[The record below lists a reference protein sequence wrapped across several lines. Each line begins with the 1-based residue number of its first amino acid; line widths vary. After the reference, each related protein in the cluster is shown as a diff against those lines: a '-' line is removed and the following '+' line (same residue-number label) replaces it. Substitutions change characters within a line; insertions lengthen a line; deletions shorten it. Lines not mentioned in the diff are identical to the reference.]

1 MATGGLLS
9 SSPVKMAHHDSV
21 LVISS
26 SPDFP
31 SICDLLPKAI
41 RQPSLRS
48 GSNAAPVPNDAPAA
62 FTSATNIWQSSRALQ
77 HEGPAISKIGPSQ
90 GATPA
95 DLPTVPA
102 ESPIQSGVEGP
113 TLQLGG
119 EKRKPRTAGARKKK
133 GKTET
138 TERPLALDMAVADG
152 PAAVAAPKKSG
163 RKPRAT
169 KDATL
174 AQTTLPKGKVT
185 KAAAKET
192 TKAQKKAETVSRHF
206 APHTSAPAAP
216 PELVAGP
223 IAGPMD
229 DSPSIFEPAMA
240 RRMDWTPPRESAT
253 VHCLADSSTEKAVS
267 SSALPLQDNVFK
279 TLQDTYGRAI
289 EAGGHVGAP
298 LPLANT
304 DVLGKR
310 KLVEMVAYAGH
321 RQETPQASPTKPKV
335 VKKKPRTITELA
347 TAAYRRP
354 EEEERSTSS
363 MQQDT
368 HTPSGNPELPGE
380 QLTAASKSASAKS
393 KAAKKAPKPRATKKK
408 QPPPEPI
415 LLSPTSAMRQVS
427 KQDFV
432 FGTASQ
438 LATEDDPV
446 LLRALHEAMKVS
458 NQADSDPFATPSPG
472 NGNLA
477 IRRRP
482 GAGLWAAGARYGDGD
497 LLDAEVLDL
506 TRSSPLTLAQL
517 TQNPPRPCP
526 EAVLA
531 HKPPVETAYIEIE
544 MSDDTLDLSISP
556 PVGWPKTLP
565 PCPPRPGSQAVQHE
579 DSNLAVNGRPQ
590 TPPQE
595 PDFDPPPSNQ
605 EQHQLLLS
613 QSNTPQQLQ
622 PAPPPP
628 PSFELYTDA
637 RLAKEVASYG
647 FKVVK
652 KRTGMIALLN
662 RCWESQNKTALG
674 STATQAAMSTSAAN
688 QAASPSRPRGR
699 PRKDSLTAATE
710 VVQAP
715 SPAKKG
721 RKKAGVVSDAGSEAP
736 QPEKRPRGRPRKDSA
751 ASVSSIAASAVT
763 KPRRRSAA
771 ISNVESDEPP
781 VEKRPRGRPKKDAAT
796 SPAKRTTKAKG
807 PASPK
812 RAKSPRSTQP
822 APTTPPRRKAP
833 AKQILEIPDSE
844 SDDPFASSA
853 PSSPDQHSDLFS
865 SPPAVDLSVTEDTEP
880 SLIAASP
887 TTQDLSLFGYIT
899 RAVVSAPPTNDPANP
914 SWHEKMLMYDPIIL
928 EDLTAWLNAGRL
940 DQVGF
945 DGEVAPV
952 DVKKWCES
960 KSVCCLWRVNLRGK
974 ERKRF

>member
-1 MATGGLLS
+1 
-9 SSPVKMAHHDSV
+9 MAHHDSV

-31 SICDLLPKAI
+31 SICDLLPKAT

-48 GSNAAPVPNDAPAA
+48 GSNAAPVSNDAPAA
-62 FTSATNIWQSSRALQ
+62 FTSAANIWQSSRARHL
-77 HEGPAISKIGPSQ
+77 EGAEISNIGPSQ
-90 GATPA
+90 SATTAA
-95 DLPTVPA
+95 DLATVPA
-102 ESPIQSGVEGP
+102 ESPIKSGVEGP
-113 TLQLGG
+113 TLPLGG
-119 EKRKPRTAGARKKK
+119 DKKKPRTAGARKKK

-138 TERPLALDMAVADG
+138 IEPPLALDMAVADG
-152 PAAVAAPKKSG
+152 PVAVAPPKKSG
-163 RKPRAT
+163 RKPRAK

-185 KAAAKET
+185 KTAAREI

-206 APHTSAPAAP
+206 TPHTSAP

-223 IAGPMD
+223 ID
-229 DSPSIFEPAMA
+229 DSPSVFEPAMA
-240 RRMDWTPPRESAT
+240 RRMDWTPPRESAS
-253 VHCLADSSTEKAVS
+253 VHCLADSSMEKEVS
-267 SSALPLQDNVFK
+267 SSALSLQDHVFK
-279 TLQDTYGRAI
+279 NLQDTYGRTM
-289 EAGGHVGAP
+289 EASGYIGAA
-298 LPLANT
+298 LPLT
-304 DVLGKR
+304 SMDVLGKR
-310 KLVEMVAYAGH
+310 KLVEMVSCVGH
-321 RQETPQASPTKPKV
+321 RQEIPQASPTKPKV

-354 EEEERSTSS
+354 EEAERSTLSR
-363 MQQDT
+363 QQDT
-368 HTPSGNPELPGE
+368 HIPSGNLELPSE
-380 QLTAASKSASAKS
+380 QLTAASKSASAKP

-408 QPPPEPI
+408 QSPPEPI

-427 KQDFV
+427 NQDFV

-472 NGNLA
+472 NSNLA
-477 IRRRP
+477 IRRRS

-506 TRSSPLTLAQL
+506 TRSSPLTLAQFA
-517 TQNPPRPCP
+517 QNPPPPCP

-531 HKPPVETAYIEIE
+531 DKPPVESAYIEIE
-544 MSDDTLDLSISP
+544 MSDDTLDLTISP
-556 PVGWPKTLP
+556 PVGSPKTLP
-565 PCPPRPGSQAVQHE
+565 PCPPRPGGQAVRHK
-579 DSNLAVNGRPQ
+579 DSNLAVSGRPQ

-595 PDFDPPPSNQ
+595 ADFDPPPSNQ

-613 QSNTPQQLQ
+613 QSNTPQQPQ

-652 KRTGMIALLN
+652 KRTAMIALLN
-662 RCWESQNKTALG
+662 RCWESRNKTALG
-674 STATQAAMSTSAAN
+674 STAAQAAMSTSAPN

-699 PRKDSLTAATE
+699 PRKDSLTATTE

-721 RKKAGVVSDAGSEAP
+721 RKKAGVVSGAGSEVP
-736 QPEKRPRGRPRKDSA
+736 QPEKWPRGRPRKDSA
-751 ASVSSIAASAVT
+751 ASVSSITAPAAT
-763 KPRRRSAA
+763 NPRRRSAA
-771 ISNVESDEPP
+771 ISDVDSDEPQ
-781 VEKRPRGRPKKDAAT
+781 VEKRSRGRPKKDATT
-796 SPAKRTTKAKG
+796 SPATRATRAKA
-807 PASPK
+807 PPSPK
-812 RAKSPRSTQP
+812 RAKSPCTTQP
-822 APTTPPRRKAP
+822 APTTPRRRKAP
-833 AKQILEIPDSE
+833 AKQIFEIPDSG

-865 SPPAVDLSVTEDTEP
+865 SPPAVDLSVTEDTEA
-880 SLIAASP
+880 SLIASP
-887 TTQDLSLFGYIT
+887 TTQDVSLFGYIT
-899 RAVVSAPPTNDPANP
+899 RAVASAPPTKDPANP

-945 DGEVAPV
+945 DGEVAPG